1 MIWADHA
8 WILPAIPAISFVV
21 LFLFGRKLPRGGDF
35 ISVGAALAVFVL
47 FFFVLESHLDW
58 LGAGLGGIRN
68 VGTDWINFDSFVVR
82 LGFTVDSIAMVM
94 VFVVATVALMVNIY
108 STNYLRH
115 HGRPEPR
122 YWWYFAV
129 LSLFVAMM
137 LTLVLALV
145 LLAAS
150 AALALILA
158 LRGEPAA
165 APLAP
170 VIEIVEGAANDD
182 ALAAPTATPSPP
194 AVQVILAAETP
205 ERLILEGP
213 AIPTVIITDTPAP
226 LSVGLRAAVYG
237 VGVDKLN
244 IRNSPSLGGSQVLFR
259 ESEGKLFDIIGGPQ
273 EADGFTWWQVRDPQ
287 CQVEGWA
294 VAIYL
299 RTVSTETGG

>member
-1 MIWADHA
+1 MADGST
-8 WILPAIPAISFVV
+8 AISEA
-21 LFLFGRKLPRGGDF
+21 RSDKAQPTAKPENGDAYRTARAQF
-35 ISVGAALAVFVL
+35 SARRAYKRALRRA
-47 FFFVLESHLDW
+47 
-58 LGAGLGGIRN
+58 RN
-68 VGTDWINFDSFVVR
+68 P
-82 LGFTVDSIAMVM
+82 L
-94 VFVVATVALMVNIY
+94 
-108 STNYLRH
+108 
-115 HGRPEPR
+115 
-122 YWWYFAV
+122 YFSPP
-129 LSLFVAMM
+129 L

-287 CQVEGWA
+287 FQVEGWA